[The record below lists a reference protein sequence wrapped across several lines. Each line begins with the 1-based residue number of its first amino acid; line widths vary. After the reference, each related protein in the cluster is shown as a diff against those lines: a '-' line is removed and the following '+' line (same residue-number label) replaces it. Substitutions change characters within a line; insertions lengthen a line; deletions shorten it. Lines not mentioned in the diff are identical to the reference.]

1 MYNLWCEID
10 RRVPLMIIVG
20 VLFSFGLHLINSD
33 YYTAILLLT
42 IFLILYFINRILKYL
57 SLKFRGKLIHDIPYE
72 FKQINN
78 KEKILIVNFQ
88 LPNGNYVRLKFYVQ
102 TIENKII
109 ILFYLI
115 SFILIKLLNCISIC
129 SLVNIFFIL
138 KDFLLISSSPKTI
151 T

>member
-33 YYTAILLLT
+33 YYAAILLLT

-78 KEKILIVNFQ
+78 KEKILIINFQ
-88 LPNGNYVRLKFYVQ
+88 LPNGNYVRLKKKKLNWNSTNETGKTTVLINLKHPRNYYIYDPYV
-102 TIENKII
+102 IGKRA
-109 ILFYLI
+109 
-115 SFILIKLLNCISIC
+115 K
-129 SLVNIFFIL
+129 
-138 KDFLLISSSPKTI
+138 
-151 T
+151 